1 MHQLCFFII
10 HNHRKTSVRP
20 LNYSWCQIIWQ
31 GVFSFWSESL
41 QWAHE
46 FCPYKTIFI
55 MQKANNNTG
64 LSVWP
69 WWSGS
74 ELQLVQFPR
83 LGPRGH
89 CNPKGPAIG
98 LVACFI
104 VSFGGFG
111 PFVLWHLSAGK
122 YLSTSS
128 LWMCKAFWRAGG
140 GRGAGNG
147 RFADNLSLPWLL
159 LLWQRSIHSV
169 LCLHRSQFW
178 FWETCDESDDEL
190 RVIKRVYG
198 IGVLITRVKV
208 IMIVVNKDGENKKEI
223 IAKNDAQIMLKMML
237 WVRMKRDY

>member
-1 MHQLCFFII
+1 MVREWVAIS
-10 HNHRKTSVRP
+10 SVSQAGTQGTLQPQRP
-20 LNYSWCQIIWQ
+20 CNWLSCLFHCSIGWIW
-31 GVFSFWSESL
+31 
-41 QWAHE
+41 
-46 FCPYKTIFI
+46 T
-55 MQKANNNTG
+55 
-64 LSVWP
+64 
-69 WWSGS
+69 
-74 ELQLVQFPR
+74 
-83 LGPRGH
+83 
-89 CNPKGPAIG
+89 
-98 LVACFI
+98 
-104 VSFGGFG
+104 
-111 PFVLWHLSAGK
+111 FVLWHLSAGK

-208 IMIVVNKDGENKKEI
+208 IMIVVNKDGENKKRWLLRV
-223 IAKNDAQIMLKMML
+223 ML
-237 WVRMKRDY
+237 R